1 MNLTKRMVLAFTL
14 AGGLLLGT
22 VSQTGT
28 KTAAAAAMQQYSSSS
43 SRSVRLPNADIYA
56 LNNQNVIFVM
66 RPGMRSFQPLFQ
78 VRNIDGNLIGLDFR
92 PSDGNA
98 NMVYGL
104 TDAGSVYQIS
114 LVRPL
119 GATTLVSRVTP
130 RFGGGFQSLMD
141 FNPVVDALR
150 LIGSSDE
157 NYALVNSGGNLNV
170 TAVQTPM
177 AYDPADVNQGVNPN
191 LSGGAYTNNVA
202 GATSTLFYAF
212 DYNLDTFVTISS
224 VNAGGS
230 SNTGGGLL
238 QTLGPV
244 VDQNNNPIN
253 LSPTA
258 DMDIV
263 TDRNGVNTLVAVS
276 GQRLFTID
284 LNQLAPALPLGQVR
298 NIVAQGISMNDM
310 GGGFID
316 IAVSPFGTTRLRSGI
331 IPLP

>member
-1 MNLTKRMVLAFTL
+1 MRILFLGDVVGRGARDEIIATLPELRKTHQLDAVIVNAENAAHGFGITPQICDDFYKAGVDCLTTGNHVWDQREIIPHIEKDRR
-14 AGGLLLGT
+14 LL
-22 VSQTGT
+22 
-28 KTAAAAAMQQYSSSS
+28 
-43 SRSVRLPNADIYA
+43 
-56 LNNQNVIFVM
+56 
-66 RPGMRSFQPLFQ
+66 
-78 VRNIDGNLIGLDFR
+78 
-92 PSDGNA
+92 
-98 NMVYGL
+98 
-104 TDAGSVYQIS
+104 
-114 LVRPL
+114 RPL
-119 GATTLVSRVTP
+119 NYPEGTPGRGSHVIETTRGQKILVVNIMARL
-130 RFGGGFQSLMD
+130 FM
-141 FNPVVDALR
+141 DALDVDDV
-150 LIGSSDE
+150 IAHPTPDAFWDE
-157 NYALVNSGGNLNV
+157 R
-170 TAVQTPM
+170 
-177 AYDPADVNQGVNPN
+177 
-191 LSGGAYTNNVA
+191 
-202 GATSTLFYAF
+202 
-212 DYNLDTFVTISS
+212 
-224 VNAGGS
+224 
-230 SNTGGGLL
+230 GLL

>member
-1 MNLTKRMVLAFTL
+1 MHMMKRMVMAFTL
-14 AGGLLLGT
+14 AGGLILGT
-22 VSQTGT
+22 VEQTSP
-28 KTAAAAAMQQYSSSS
+28 KTAAAAAQQSS

-56 LNNQNVIFVM
+56 LNSQNVIFVM
-66 RPGMRSFQPLFQ
+66 RPGMRSFQPLLQ
-78 VRNIDGNLIGLDFR
+78 VRNVDGNLIGLDFR
-92 PSDGNA
+92 PADGNA
-98 NMVYGL
+98 NAVYGL

-141 FNPVVDALR
+141 FNPVVNALR

-177 AYDPADVNQGVNPN
+177 AYDPADINQAVNPN

-202 GATSTLFYAF
+202 GAASTLFYAF

-238 QTLGPV
+238 QTIGPV

-258 DMDIV
+258 DMDIF
-263 TDRNGVNTLVAVS
+263 TDRNGVNTLVAIS

-284 LNQLAPALPLGQVR
+284 LNQLTPNLPLGQVR
-298 NIVAQGISMNDM
+298 NVVAQGITMSDF

-316 IAVSPFGTTRLRSGI
+316 IAISPFGTMRLRSGI